1 MCGQLGGALENRNRC
16 WGRDHSGA
24 AVTWELS
31 ELLWVCLYF
40 DVPLYKDLGKA
51 PLNLQCCPLPPQPLT
66 TPAFLQPQPPPV
78 PKASI
83 HPAVLQHPLC
93 PQAPN
98 SLGLRFSTLPSTGW
112 ARIAPLSLAP
122 KAPSPEQ
129 PFFLQLSPWHCME
142 LLQSFSIT
150 LYSGITALRPLCA
163 YLSPRVHLSQAPG
176 ILFISKLPRN
186 P

>member
-1 MCGQLGGALENRNRC
+1 M
-16 WGRDHSGA
+16 
-24 AVTWELS
+24 TWELS

-40 DVPLYKDLGKA
+40 DVPLYKDPGKA
-51 PLNLQCCPLPPQPLT
+51 TLNLQRCPLPPQPLT

-142 LLQSFSIT
+142 LLQSFSIYT
-150 LYSGITALRPLCA
+150 LELQPYDLCVPT
-163 YLSPRVHLSQAPG
+163 YPPPVHLSQAPG
-176 ILFISKLPRN
+176 ILFISKAENSSRN
-186 P
+186 HSRRSSPTSGAHSSL

>member
-1 MCGQLGGALENRNRC
+1 M
-16 WGRDHSGA
+16 
-24 AVTWELS
+24 TWEPS

-40 DVPLYKDLGKA
+40 NVPLYKDPGKA
-51 PLNLQCCPLPPQPLT
+51 TLNLQRCPLPPQPLT
-66 TPAFLQPQPPPV
+66 TPAFLQPQPPPT

-163 YLSPRVHLSQAPG
+163 YLSPPPFTSPKLQGYSLSANCPG
-176 ILFISKLPRN
+176 TPKVSRE
-186 P
+186 

>member
-1 MCGQLGGALENRNRC
+1 M
-16 WGRDHSGA
+16 
-24 AVTWELS
+24 TWELS

-40 DVPLYKDLGKA
+40 DVPLYKDPGKA
-51 PLNLQCCPLPPQPLT
+51 TLNLQRCPLPPQPLT
-66 TPAFLQPQPPPV
+66 TPAFLQPQPPPT

-98 SLGLRFSTLPSTGW
+98 SLGLHFSTLPSTGW

-142 LLQSFSIT
+142 LLQF
-150 LYSGITALRPLCA
+150 LYYFILWN
-163 YLSPRVHLSQAPG
+163 YSPTTSVCLLIPPPVHLSQAPG
-176 ILFISKLPRN
+176 ILFISKAENSSRN
-186 P
+186 HSRRSSPTSGAHSSL

>member
-1 MCGQLGGALENRNRC
+1 M
-16 WGRDHSGA
+16 
-24 AVTWELS
+24 TWELS

-40 DVPLYKDLGKA
+40 DVPLYKDPGKA

-98 SLGLRFSTLPSTGW
+98 SLGLHFSTLPSTGW

-129 PFFLQLSPWHCME
+129 PFFFLQLSPWHCME
-142 LLQSFSIT
+142 LLQF
-150 LYSGITALRPLCA
+150 LYYFILWN
-163 YLSPRVHLSQAPG
+163 YSPTTSVCLLIPPPVHLSQAPG
-176 ILFISKLPRN
+176 ILFISKAENSSRN
-186 P
+186 HSRRSSPTSGAHSSL